1 MGRGGAGGEGAG
13 AEGRRVHASAEGG
26 SAGWV
31 AGVQVS
37 PACSVRESG
46 DVADHV
52 DCDPWLGLA
61 FGLGLGLGFGLGP
74 GLGLGLGLGLGFGL
88 GFGLGLGLG

>member
-1 MGRGGAGGEGAG
+1 MR
-13 AEGRRVHASAEGG
+13 ASAEGRIGCRMGCRGAG
-26 SAGWV
+26 SHRLARVGE
-31 AGVQVS
+31 
-37 PACSVRESG
+37 RG

-74 GLGLGLGLGLGFGL
+74 GLGFGAGFWGWVLGLVLVWVWVWVWG
-88 GFGLGLGLG
+88 